1 MTLKVWGRLILRAEV
16 NSAELWLLSTLQY
29 EQNKKSQARID
40 TRLRYDKETGIT
52 LWHEKLQLDLKFIPL
67 NKMWLKHRKKIV

>member
-52 LWHEKLQLDLKFIPL
+52 L
-67 NKMWLKHRKKIV
+67 